1 MDLVSH
7 RARSIMGI
15 GKSTELP
22 SLLVARWIFFLV
34 VLYRATQYR
43 DRSLLLAKGNTGVVV
58 AVRSPKSHG

>member
-1 MDLVSH
+1 
-7 RARSIMGI
+7 MGI

-43 DRSLLLAKGNTGVVV
+43 DRSLLLAKRNTGVVV